1 MSRGE
6 RIRRYRKLKGW
17 NQTTLG
23 EKVGVGQ
30 TAIRNYERDLRV
42 PSDDMLQALADAL
55 EVPVESLEDYEFK
68 SSREALEALFRL
80 EEGIGLKPT
89 DDGGLAIDPKAN
101 GAQKS
106 VAAIK
111 AWRHALD
118 QVESGEMSPDD
129 YDRWKA
135 SVR

>member
-1 MSRGE
+1 M
-6 RIRRYRKLKGW
+6 
-17 NQTTLG
+17 G

-42 PSDDMLQALADAL
+42 PSDDMLQALAAAL
-55 EVPVESLEDYEFK
+55 EVPIESLEDYEFN

-89 DDGGLAIDPKAN
+89 SDGGLTIDPKAD
-101 GAQKS
+101 GAQKA

-111 AWRHALD
+111 AWKSVLD

-135 SVR
+135 SMR

>member
-42 PSDDMLQALADAL
+42 PSTDMLQALADAL
-55 EVPVESLEDYEFK
+55 DVPVTALDDYEFT

-89 DDGGLAIDPKAN
+89 EDGKLEIDRKVKNA
-101 GAQKS
+101 KKLDM
-106 VAAIK
+106 AIK
-111 AWRHALD
+111 AWRHVLD
-118 QVESGEMSPDD
+118 EVESGEMSQDD

-135 SVR
+135 SFE

>member
-30 TAIRNYERDLRV
+30 TAIRNYERNLRV
-42 PSDDMLQALADAL
+42 PSDDMLQSLADAL
-55 EVPVESLEDYEFK
+55 EVPVTSLEDYEFD
-68 SSREALEALFRL
+68 SAREALEALFRL

-89 DDGGLAIDPKAN
+89 KDGNLAIDPKSKNA
-101 GAQKS
+101 KKLD
-106 VAAIK
+106 AAIK
-111 AWRHALD
+111 AWRGVLD
-118 QVESGEMSPDD
+118 EVESGVMTQND
-129 YDRWKA
+129 YERWKA
-135 SVR
+135 SLK

>member
-42 PSDDMLQALADAL
+42 PSDDMLKALADAL
-55 EVPVESLEDYEFK
+55 DVPVAALEDYEFR
-68 SSREALEALFRL
+68 SAREALEALFRL

-89 DDGGLAIDPKAN
+89 KEGTLEIDPKATN
-101 GAQKS
+101 AKKLD
-106 VAAIK
+106 AAIK
-111 AWRHALD
+111 AWRHVLD
-118 QVESGEMSPDD
+118 EVESGEMNQDD

-135 SVR
+135 SFE

>member
-1 MSRGE
+1 M
-6 RIRRYRKLKGW
+6 
-17 NQTTLG
+17 G

-42 PSDDMLQALADAL
+42 PSDDILQALADAL

-89 DDGGLAIDPKAN
+89 SDGALKIDPQAD
-101 GAQKS
+101 GAQKAI
-106 VAAIK
+106 AAIK

-118 QVESGEMSPDD
+118 QVESGEMSADD

-135 SVR
+135 SMR